1 MDPLS
6 ATKETVTNGRLNV
19 HQTLSAVEFIPPA
32 AVGNLAVSASGMAS
46 LTLTWKATGDDGT
59 AIKYAVHAVFVPYSA
74 IRYIHLLRERDSSE
88 QEAKKKE
95 LEERFRRQTL
105 EALSAHTKEA
115 ELLAQTDR
123 D

>member
-1 MDPLS
+1 MELTGNRVEVFLTAEGAPKLS
-6 ATKETVTNGRLNV
+6 GTVMEAMPAGVVLAT
-19 HQTLSAVEFIPPA
+19 S
-32 AVGNLAVSASGMAS
+32 
-46 LTLTWKATGDDGT
+46 DDGT
-59 AIKYAVHAVFVPYSA
+59 AIKYAVHAVFVPYTA
-74 IRYIHLLRERDSSE
+74 IRYIHLLRERDSAE

-115 ELLAQTDR
+115 DLLAQTDT